1 MSCLILDL
9 HPGDA
14 LIINGA
20 SLRFRNRAMVELTAH
35 ARFLV
40 GKQIMPPAQATSP
53 ARRIYFALQTA
64 YIGNAEERGRGLA
77 QARELAAAFKAAT
90 TSALACR
97 MLDRAIVLAE
107 ADQGYRAL
115 KLSRRIM
122 LHEDKVLAAAERP
135 PVPTGPARTDLH

>member
-53 ARRIYFALQTA
+53 ARRIYFALQCA
-64 YIGNAEERGRGLA
+64 YIGTDDEREQGLISA
-77 QARELAAAFKAAT
+77 QE
-90 TSALACR
+90 
-97 MLDRAIVLAE
+97 
-107 ADQGYRAL
+107 
-115 KLSRRIM
+115 
-122 LHEDKVLAAAERP
+122 
-135 PVPTGPARTDLH
+135 

>member
-77 QARELAAAFKAAT
+77 QARELGLPYVYLGYWIEESPKMSYKIKFQPLEARRKGVW
-90 TSALACR
+90 S
-97 MLDRAIVLAE
+97 VLG
-107 ADQGYRAL
+107 Q
-115 KLSRRIM
+115 
-122 LHEDKVLAAAERP
+122 
-135 PVPTGPARTDLH
+135 